1 MLQANDIINL
11 CDTTLWIYHNS
22 EFQKMQF
29 DEDYL
34 RITIVDKESE
44 TVMPEWKNII
54 SNIRK
59 DIELELNNRANET
72 GSIFVL

>member
-1 MLQANDIINL
+1 
-11 CDTTLWIYHNS
+11 
-22 EFQKMQF
+22 MQF

-59 DIELELNNRANET
+59 DIELELNNRANEP